1 MSDPKTGNYRNSG
14 AVTSQKSALFGQ
26 RIIQAEFDVGDPL
39 TSVLTMFYC
48 TTEGEAATRLIPPPP
63 PLPLNLDSK
72 DLSHGPILRAQLD
85 FIALKSDILIL
96 GEKYIIIIL
105 R

>member
-1 MSDPKTGNYRNSG
+1 
-14 AVTSQKSALFGQ
+14 
-26 RIIQAEFDVGDPL
+26 
-39 TSVLTMFYC
+39 MFYC
-48 TTEGEAATRLIPPPP
+48 TIEWKSATSLIPPP
-63 PLPLNLDSK
+63 LPQNLDSK

>member
-14 AVTSQKSALFGQ
+14 AVTSQKPALFGQ

-48 TTEGEAATRLIPPPP
+48 TIEWKSATSLIPP

>member
-1 MSDPKTGNYRNSG
+1 MPDPKTGNYRNSG
-14 AVTSQKSALFGQ
+14 VVTSHWSYGQ
-26 RIIQAEFDVGDPL
+26 RIIQAEFAVGDPL
-39 TSVLTMFYC
+39 MSVLTMFYC
-48 TTEGEAATRLIPPPP
+48 TREWKSATSLIPPPP

-96 GEKYIIIIL
+96 GEKDIIIIL

>member
-48 TTEGEAATRLIPPPP
+48 TIEWKSATSLIPSP

-85 FIALKSDILIL
+85 FIAFKSDILIL

>member
-48 TTEGEAATRLIPPPP
+48 TIEWKSATSLSPPPP
-63 PLPLNLDSK
+63 TPSK
-72 DLSHGPILRAQLD
+72 DLSNGPILRAQSD
-85 FIALKSDILIL
+85 FTALKSDT
-96 GEKYIIIIL
+96 G
-105 R
+105 